1 VMDDSYRAVLLGVS
15 YTVAA
20 VPQSMSIVTETDTTP
35 EGQRITETE
44 TLETTQGQER
54 ITASKIGVLVVDG
67 KVERLTGA
75 GKFVVAPIREDHAV
89 DVGDQ
94 VMIVVV
100 DKLQPAVYLQVM
112 KERVT
117 TPFRSNW
124 AIIVRGN
131 RYVEKCNVW
140 YDNNPLSA
148 LDVSGVA
155 RTELPLPR
163 DGMLYFRIPEAADVE
178 NESMVEVKDGVV
190 SILLEKFGSLTA
202 SPIREG
208 YPTVTVSGKFAPL
221 SKTDTYPAS
230 VEFTNT
236 VTGQVFLAV
245 AVNGEYSAQLPNRES
260 YRVNVSWNMIPENR
274 TGNAQAGTLA
284 LNSDDHSFAYNV
296 NW

>member
-1 VMDDSYRAVLLGVS
+1 
-15 YTVAA
+15 
-20 VPQSMSIVTETDTTP
+20 MSIVTETDKP
-35 EGQRITETE
+35 AEEQRMTETE
-44 TLETTQGQER
+44 TQVATPGQER
-54 ITASKIGVLVVDG
+54 ISESKLGVLVVDG

-75 GKFVVAPIREDHAV
+75 GKFVVAPIREDAAV

-100 DKLQPAVYLQVM
+100 DKLQPAVYLQTM
-112 KERVT
+112 KGRVT
-117 TPFRSNW
+117 SPFRSNW
-124 AIIVRGN
+124 AIVVRGN

-140 YDNNPLSA
+140 YDDKALSA
-148 LDVSGVA
+148 LDVSGIA
-155 RTELPLPR
+155 KTELPLPR
-163 DGMLYFRIPEAADVE
+163 DGMLFFRIPETADVE
-178 NESMVEVKDGVV
+178 NDSMVEVKDGVM
-190 SILLEKFGSLTA
+190 SILLEKFGSLA
-202 SPIREG
+202 AMPLKEE

-236 VTGQVFLAV
+236 ATGQVFLAV

-284 LNSDDHSFAYNV
+284 LNSNDHSFGYDA

>member
-1 VMDDSYRAVLLGVS
+1 MTIA
-15 YTVAA
+15 
-20 VPQSMSIVTETDTTP
+20 TETDTAR
-35 EGQRITETE
+35 EDHGITETP
-44 TLETTQGQER
+44 GQER

-75 GKFVVAPIREDHAV
+75 GKFVVAPIRDDAIV

-100 DKLQPAVYLQVM
+100 DKLQAAVYLQTM

-117 TPFRSNW
+117 SPFRSNW
-124 AIIVRGN
+124 AIVVRGN

-140 YDNNPLSA
+140 YDNKPLSA
-148 LDVSGVA
+148 LNAAGVA

-163 DGMLYFRIPEAADVE
+163 DSVLYFRIPEAAEIE
-178 NESMVEVKDGVV
+178 NESMVEVKDGAM
-190 SILLEKFGSLTA
+190 SLLVESFGTLTA
-202 SPIREG
+202 MPVKEAF
-208 YPTVTVSGKFAPL
+208 PTVTVSGKFAPL

-230 VEFTNT
+230 IEFTNT
-236 VTGQVFLAV
+236 ATGQVFLAV

-260 YRVNVSWNMIPENR
+260 YRVNVSWNMIPENK

-284 LNSDDHSFAYNV
+284 LNTNDHSFAYDA